1 MFGLEPIIFWGWF
14 FFILYMGLMVGFGFI
29 GMSRVQNSDD
39 FATARGGYGPVFLA
53 LAMTATAASGAT
65 FLGMPALAY
74 SAGISSLWQ
83 LLYPFG
89 VYIGV
94 WVSMVAIRRG
104 GEAFGS
110 RTIPEYLGDRYKSDA
125 LRLMTAGFSMLLL
138 FYLAG
143 QLLSG
148 AVMFYNLLGLETF
161 PALMITAFMLMGY
174 VAMGG
179 AHADI
184 LSDGVQGALMLVL
197 AVFVLYMFLTGFG
210 VEEGGLDAVLARL
223 DALDANLLQP
233 IHETHPLFDS
243 YWDFLS
249 IFIAHLPLGLLPHIG
264 NKLWALKSDSDQTKF
279 ISLSFAFGLLLP
291 TIVCGGL
298 LARAILGDVLLAE
311 GSHPNNALP
320 ALFIAILPAWAAALI
335 GAGVLAAVMSTA
347 DGLVVSSAQI
357 FANDIFR
364 RTIAPK
370 KLPNASPQ
378 ELDRISLNI
387 SRIATILILMGAT
400 GIAWWTRNMNIAL
413 LVWIGVGGFMAA
425 IAGPMFL
432 GIFWRGATRAGAL
445 LGFMVG
451 IGAFS
456 VLKAGLIQG
465 AWFDGTLGIYM
476 GWLQLQAFNPYA
488 CATLALACGVVAMT
502 LESLFTEKLDD
513 SHLKR
518 VFGD

>member
-1 MFGLEPIIFWGWF
+1 MQESVTTAQERVQQGSKAMFGLEPIIFWGWL
-14 FFILYMGLMVGFGFI
+14 FFILYMWLMVGFGFI

-53 LAMTATAASGAT
+53 LAMTATSAPGAT

-94 WVSMVAIRRG
+94 WVSMAAIRRG

-138 FYLAG
+138 IYLAG
-143 QLLSG
+143 QLLSA

-174 VAMGG
+174 VAIGG
-179 AHADI
+179 ADADI

-210 VEEGGLDAVLARL
+210 VEEGGLE
-223 DALDANLLQP
+223 ALDAKLLQP
-233 IHETHPLFDS
+233 IHKTHPLCDS

-249 IFIAHLPLGLLPHIG
+249 IFVAHLPSGLLPHIG

-279 ISLSFAFGLLLP
+279 ISLSFAFGL
-291 TIVCGGL
+291 
-298 LARAILGDVLLAE
+298 
-311 GSHPNNALP
+311 
-320 ALFIAILPAWAAALI
+320 
-335 GAGVLAAVMSTA
+335 
-347 DGLVVSSAQI
+347 
-357 FANDIFR
+357 
-364 RTIAPK
+364 
-370 KLPNASPQ
+370 
-378 ELDRISLNI
+378 
-387 SRIATILILMGAT
+387 
-400 GIAWWTRNMNIAL
+400 
-413 LVWIGVGGFMAA
+413 
-425 IAGPMFL
+425 
-432 GIFWRGATRAGAL
+432 
-445 LGFMVG
+445 
-451 IGAFS
+451 
-456 VLKAGLIQG
+456 
-465 AWFDGTLGIYM
+465 
-476 GWLQLQAFNPYA
+476 QLQSFNPYA
-488 CATLALACGVVAMT
+488 CPALALPCGVVAMT
-502 LESLFTEKLDD
+502 LVSLFTEKLDD